1 MKHDRS
7 LICSLCASSL
17 RVSLDGSCSLCQPET
32 LGKLVAYV
40 TEMPTPADSEAR
52 RYKYPYVA
60 SEVLSCDLTQLRDAV
75 FAAPSLIV
83 QLLALLKQPPPL
95 PPVLAGYVGKI
106 ITSLQKQGPE
116 QFKKFFEDEMP
127 TEDLLPQL
135 MVHIGSDSILQLL
148 INLCIGEPPVAEP
161 GGPAVLATPRDELA
175 DQSWLP
181 HSLLIPAAL
190 DALGG
195 GTAGDTAE
203 ATANASALLCALLAA
218 STEPPLCLEEGD
230 AGVLRCAA
238 LVRVCLGD
246 EVGEPPNLAALEV
259 VLQLLTKLRE
269 APPPPPGAAPTT
281 SPVLSSLLDAVEVDI
296 ERFFAALA
304 AASPLP
310 DRIARFLPADGAAY
324 RPRGQQRCKLLLLLE
339 ECLKSERP
347 ALVQPLVELGLFDIV
362 TDLLLLPHTCN
373 ALHMRAS
380 AILEWAIAVGTP
392 SVAPSVH
399 SALLKD
405 AKLGDRL
412 LELVYEYAPDR
423 QPMETA

>member
-1 MKHDRS
+1 
-7 LICSLCASSL
+7 
-17 RVSLDGSCSLCQPET
+17 
-32 LGKLVAYV
+32 
-40 TEMPTPADSEAR
+40 MPTPADSEAR

-195 GTAGDTAE
+195 GTAGHRR
-203 ATANASALLCALLAA
+203 
-218 STEPPLCLEEGD
+218 GD
-230 AGVLRCAA
+230 
-238 LVRVCLGD
+238 
-246 EVGEPPNLAALEV
+246 
-259 VLQLLTKLRE
+259 RE
-269 APPPPPGAAPTT
+269 CVGAA
-281 SPVLSSLLDAVEVDI
+281 V
-296 ERFFAALA
+296 RAAGGV
-304 AASPLP
+304 
-310 DRIARFLPADGAAY
+310 DGAAALPRGGRRRRAPLRRARPRLLGRRGWRAAQPG
-324 RPRGQQRCKLLLLLE
+324 RPRGRAPIADQAAGGAAAAAGCGADYA
-339 ECLKSERP
+339 CIDDSSD
-347 ALVQPLVELGLFDIV
+347 AGCAGSIAATAVAYSVEPVYAEPCDGAGAAAAAG
-362 TDLLLLPHTCN
+362 T
-373 ALHMRAS
+373 S
-380 AILEWAIAVGTP
+380 AAG
-392 SVAPSVH
+392 H
-399 SALLKD
+399 SALFEPNGFVLD
-405 AKLGDRL
+405 AGGDSVRL
-412 LELVYEYAPDR
+412 QSVRRSNPAYTLYAGGDPAPAGAPCGAPAPADAVHVAVGPAAINER
-423 QPMETA
+423 SET